1 MTRTTR
7 RLMKTS
13 STGRLT
19 ARHPC
24 LILESTATHVRVLQ
38 MTSHVQLTADQVRA
52 VGAQLQH
59 WLARDDAA
67 HRDQFGRRGLETSPP
82 SNRAGYIWV
91 GDGGEWVPLEHVKY
105 LTGTRV
111 EEPEMQRLESLAEYH
126 REHPFLKAS
135 ERVTYV
141 FLSLHLP
148 I

>member
-1 MTRTTR
+1 M
-7 RLMKTS
+7 
-13 STGRLT
+13 
-19 ARHPC
+19 
-24 LILESTATHVRVLQ
+24 RVLQ
-38 MTSHVQLTADQVRA
+38 MTSHVQLTSDQVRA

-111 EEPEMQRLESLAEYH
+111 EETEIQRLEYLAEYH
-126 REHPFLKAS
+126 GKC
-135 ERVTYV
+135 YV
-141 FLSLHLP
+141 PILTGALLIWFFSLHLP
-148 I
+148 L